1 MSNGEDEREPGPRL
15 RAVPAEHLAQR
26 IDEARAEGRP
36 RNALVLQ
43 FLSEAASPDAFGLS
57 AIGTER
63 TDGLEWLSIQF
74 VQTHP
79 GDRHEIVSLILRPVI
94 RDGLLYIEA
103 SRFDKENDPSGNR
116 APEWEGELKR
126 LNSAELQRLRGQW

>member
-1 MSNGEDEREPGPRL
+1 M
-15 RAVPAEHLAQR
+15 
-26 IDEARAEGRP
+26 
-36 RNALVLQ
+36 LQ
-43 FLSEAASPDAFGLS
+43 FLSEATSPDAFGLS

-63 TDGLEWLSIQF
+63 ADGLEWLSIQF

-116 APEWEGELKR
+116 APEWEGKLKR
-126 LNSAELQRLRGQW
+126 SSSAPCAEGPAGLAMKRRTKSRASRRRAYPQRDRFARGRACSHVVACAVCAR